1 MSNKKINPSDFV
13 KAAKNVVVCINVTSH
28 KTRSGLEMPNTEN
41 KPEMG
46 QVVAIGEG
54 DKPIDFQIG
63 DSIVFRRYT
72 DNRVFMHGF
81 EFNFIRFSTKEEFN
95 DVLGII
101 Q

>member
-1 MSNKKINPSDFV
+1 MANKKINPSDFV

-54 DKPIDFQIG
+54 DHVDITTYILN
-63 DSIVFRRYT
+63 FRGHRPYKALVVL
-72 DNRVFMHGF
+72 RV
-81 EFNFIRFSTKEEFN
+81 IK
-95 DVLGII
+95 I
-101 Q
+101 QTANALSPLSRS